1 MKRRTLDIAFS
12 IGGVIFS
19 LLLLVV
25 GLILTNQKNF
35 AETYVHDQLQEQQ
48 ISFKPADKLV
58 SEEEFQATLLKSLGS
73 QDAVDAFI
81 AQYNVTSEANSKCL
95 NQYAGQQMLTGKQA
109 ECYANDFIRLH
120 ALESS
125 IVTDTGLKLPDG
137 TAVDGVS
144 YTYSTIS
151 GPITAAKLVV
161 TDLTDSGAPQDEI
174 DAAQKT
180 ADKLQ
185 SLRVDTLLR
194 AQFLRGSLLTTYGF
208 SVFGQRAGQ
217 AAWVCYIA
225 ALVLFVLSIAGFVHA
240 FASKKADNVILAVEH
255 HETDKD
261 MAKV

>member
-12 IGGVIFS
+12 AGGVIFS

-35 AETYVHDQLQEQQ
+35 AVTYVHDQLQEQQ
-48 ISFKPADKLV
+48 ISFKPVDALAT
-58 SEEEFQATLLKSLGS
+58 EEDFQATLLKSLGS

-95 NQYAGQQMLTGKQA
+95 NKYAGQQMLNGKQA

-125 IVTDTGLKLPDG
+125 IVTSTGLKLPDG

-144 YTYSTIS
+144 YTYSTIA
-151 GPITAAKLVV
+151 GPITAAKLAV
-161 TDLTDSGAPQDEI
+161 TDAKDAGASEEDL
-174 DAAQKT
+174 AALQAT

-208 SVFGQRAGQ
+208 SVFGERAGQ

-225 ALVLFVLSIAGFVHA
+225 AIVLFVLSIAGFVHA
-240 FASKKADNVILAVEH
+240 FASKKSDDVILVAEH
-255 HETDKD
+255 HQHDKD

>member
-35 AETYVHDQLQEQQ
+35 ATTYVHDQLQEQQ
-48 ISFKPADKLV
+48 ISFKPAEALV
-58 SEEEFQATLLKSLGS
+58 SEEDFQATLLKSLGT

-81 AQYNVTSEANSKCL
+81 ATYNVTSEANSPCL
-95 NQYAGQQMLTGKQA
+95 NKYAGQMMLTGKQA

-120 ALESS
+120 SLESS
-125 IVTDTGLKLPDG
+125 IVTGTGLKLPDG

-151 GPITAAKLVV
+151 GPITAAKQAV
-161 TDLTDSGAPQDEI
+161 TDAKDAGASDEEI
-174 DAAQKT
+174 ATLQAQ

-208 SVFGQRAGQ
+208 SVFGERAGQ
-217 AAWVCYIA
+217 AAWVCYLA

-240 FASKKADNVILAVEH
+240 FASKKADDVLLVVDH
-255 HETDKD
+255 HAEP
-261 MAKV
+261 KVPAGV